1 MQEQTTPA
9 QPDEETAA
17 LLAEGLTEDD
27 IAALNADDDGSDV
40 NDDTD
45 SGEGNEADLSAT
57 DGKGADEGAET
68 GTEADQGD
76 GKPPKGFVPHQA
88 LHSEREEHKQTKQ
101 ERDDLR
107 AWQREIVERL
117 SQQQQQPEPAEQ
129 QEQVVEFDPNDPIG
143 MIKSVHDTL
152 AKMQQSAAERQQTE
166 AQNTERRNHLDL
178 ARSQYQEAAK
188 TDPTMVEAYN
198 AVKQS
203 FAAEMR
209 AYGYSEPQIAQQLA
223 QTEYQHIAFA
233 LGNGR
238 NVAQYMKELAQ
249 ARGWKPSAQPAPD
262 PETERKAKADEAA
275 GKIDKIASAQD
286 ANKTLSKGGAGE
298 GEVTLETLAKMSGE
312 ELERFAQKNPDL
324 FAELA
329 GA

>member
-17 LLAEGLTEDD
+17 LLAEGLTEED
-27 IAALNADDDGSDV
+27 IAALNADDDGSDDV

-45 SGEGNEADLSAT
+45 AGDGNEADLSAA
-57 DGKGADEGAET
+57 DGEGEGEGAEA
-68 GTEADQGD
+68 EADQGEV
-76 GKPPKGFVPHQA
+76 KPPKGFVPHQA
-88 LHSEREEHKQTKQ
+88 LHSEREEHKLTKQ
-101 ERDDLR
+101 RVQELEG
-107 AWQREIVERL
+107 WQRQIVERL

-129 QEQVVEFDPNDPIG
+129 QDQAQEFDPNDPIG
-143 MIKSVHDTL
+143 MIKSVHETL
-152 AKMQQSAAERQQTE
+152 TKMQQSATERQQTE
-166 AQNTERRNHLDL
+166 ARNNEMRNHLDL

-188 TDPTMVEAYN
+188 SDPTMVEAYN

-233 LGNGR
+233 LSNGR

-249 ARGWKPSAQPAPD
+249 ARGWKPSAQPSPD
-262 PETERKAKADEAA
+262 PGAERKAKADEAA
-275 GKIDKIASAQD
+275 GKIDKIASAQE
-286 ANKTLSKGGAGE
+286 ANKTLSKGGAGD